1 LKSPEHAGEK
11 TPTLAETIET
21 IRPSRAGLLLE
32 IKAPSLYPGIEA
44 DVAATMRAVPGY
56 VDSAVAAQRLVVQS
70 FDLSSMATFKELEP
84 TITVGLLGTPSPD
97 RLPELAACADQINP
111 HHKSID
117 AAYVDA
123 VHDTGMYLVWT
134 VDAVANMDRAID
146 MDSDALAFTR
156 APSRSPPCAAGPFWP
171 LQPALSDPGPGGVPG
186 NQAGSGHQGLV

>member
-1 LKSPEHAGEK
+1 MSQRLRHTSGEK
-11 TPTLAETIET
+11 IPTLAETIET

-70 FDLSSMATFKELEP
+70 FDFSSMATFKELEP

-97 RLPELAACADQINP
+97 RLPELAAWADQVNP

-117 AAYVDA
+117 AAY
-123 VHDTGMYLVWT
+123 

-146 MDSDALAFTR
+146 MDSDALASSR

-171 LQPALSDPGPGGVPG
+171 LQPALSDPAPGGVPG
-186 NQAGSGHQGLV
+186 GQAGSSHQGLV